1 MWEEDEND
9 LAVFEF
15 YKKLPQEE
23 REMCGIFITPEK
35 ILEIQTP
42 SYIAEVKLKIKMDVL
57 RGYDY
62 NIIKKLILDGHW
74 GDYTIFKRVVKVIK
88 EYYQLRPEVIEKY
101 PELLI

>member
-15 YKKLPQEE
+15 YKKLPTIE
-23 REMCGIFITPEK
+23 RKDCEVFITPEK
-35 ILEIQTP
+35 IYQIQQANT
-42 SYIAEVKLKIKMDVL
+42 IAVENLMSRMIVFREMEATIIRSL
-57 RGYDY
+57 
-62 NIIKKLILDGHW
+62 IIKGEWK
-74 GDYTIFKRVVKVIK
+74 DYTIFKRVVKAIK